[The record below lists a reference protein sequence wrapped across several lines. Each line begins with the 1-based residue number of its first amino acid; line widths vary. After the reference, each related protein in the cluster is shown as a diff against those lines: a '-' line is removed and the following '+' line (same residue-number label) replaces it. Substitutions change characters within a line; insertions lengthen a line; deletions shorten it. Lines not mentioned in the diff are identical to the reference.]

1 MRVASPA
8 AILAVTILLLS
19 VPASAEEPTK
29 APPADRF
36 LLSKVRLLPKPG
48 AASTLTG
55 ARITGSNEGPTNG
68 FVELAR
74 IESAIDADAW
84 LDVPVKTA
92 KVYRWIKFES
102 AKGQAVALAEVE
114 FYSPAGRLKGAGFGT
129 ASRAPSGSSG
139 TRPTTFDMALDG
151 DPATFFEA
159 PTESSY
165 VGIDLGQAAQA
176 PRPHFKPEAGACA
189 DPQKIEIAVW
199 PPGATIRYTTDGSAP
214 TATTG
219 EVYKAPV
226 PVAATT
232 TFAAVACQEGLADS
246 DLALATYLIG
256 AAVAASPPLKSYH
269 IGNSLTDTVD
279 GFLGPIAQSAGKN
292 FIYIRKTIPGCGL
305 MGNWKSCGQGFASP
319 WPWANDYNVVFDK
332 KIDHLFLQ
340 VFPNPPGLKD
350 DTEAGNDFIAAARKG
365 NPDVQS
371 WLYAQWPERASWKN
385 DAHCVGAGW
394 MQPPWFPKNRTP
406 ATWEEATANKMEYYT
421 AVLNAWNEVK
431 GPKPVR
437 LCPGGP
443 ALVRLKK
450 EMEEGHVPGLT
461 DFRGQIFADDIHLA
475 RPGRYL
481 VALVH
486 YACIYAA
493 TPEGHVTFANSGC
506 TKDGAAVLQRIA
518 WETVTAEPL
527 SGVKP

>member
-1 MRVASPA
+1 MRVASYA
-8 AILAVTILLLS
+8 GILALTILLASGLS
-19 VPASAEEPTK
+19 WTEEPAK
-29 APPADRF
+29 APPAADRF
-36 LLSKVRLLPKPG
+36 ILSKVRLLPKPG
-48 AASTLTG
+48 AASALTG

-74 IESAIDADAW
+74 IELAIDADAW
-84 LDVPVKTA
+84 LEVPVKTA

-102 AKGQAVALAEVE
+102 GKGQAVALAEAE
-114 FYSPAGRLKGAGFGT
+114 FYSPAGRLRGAGFGT
-129 ASRAPSGSSG
+129 SGAKDKSAN
-139 TRPTTFDMALDG
+139 TFEKALDG

-176 PRPHFKPEAGACA
+176 PRPHFKPEGGAYA
-189 DPQKIEIAVW
+189 DPQKVEIAVW
-199 PPGATIRYTTDGSAP
+199 PPGATIRYTTDGSTP
-214 TATTG
+214 SATSG
-219 EVYKAPV
+219 EVYKAPI

-232 TFAAVACQEGLADS
+232 TFAAIACQEGLADS

-279 GFLGPIAQSAGKN
+279 GFLGPIAASAGKN

-350 DTEAGNDFIAAARKG
+350 DTDAGNNFIAAARKG
-365 NPDVQS
+365 NPDVQP

-406 ATWEEATANKMEYYT
+406 ATWEEAMANKMEYYEEVLKNWN
-421 AVLNAWNEVK
+421 AVEGK
-431 GPKPVR
+431 KPVR

-443 ALVRLKK
+443 ALVRLKS
-450 EMEEGHVPGLT
+450 EMEAGKVPGLT
-461 DFRGQIFADDIHLA
+461 DFRAQIFADDIHLA

-486 YACIYAA
+486 YACIYG
-493 TPEGHVTFANSGC
+493 TSPEGHVTFANSGC
-506 TKDGAAVLQRIA
+506 TKEQAAILQRIA

-527 SGVKP
+527 AGVKP